1 MIGLLI
7 IESIVMCFALLI
19 VCVVGIANGP
29 AGLVVLYEDDV
40 QQRVVDLGYMT
51 RQQIRKSFI
60 ITSFALFIPMFVI
73 TPLMVYG
80 INGADGFWDGFWQM
94 SVILVVSGLFDRFF
108 IDWYWVGKTKAWII
122 PGTEDL
128 QPYIPKNVIIRK
140 WIGTLLANPLIAAA
154 VAGLVSL
161 FSNFL

>member
-1 MIGLLI
+1 MMGLLI

-29 AGLVVLYEDDV
+29 AGLVVFYEDDV
-40 QQRVVDLGYMT
+40 QQRVIELGYTT
-51 RQQIRKSFI
+51 RQQIKKSFK
-60 ITSFALFIPMFVI
+60 ITSLALFVPMFVF

-80 INGADGFWDGFWQM
+80 VNGAEGFWEGFWQM
-94 SVILVVSGLFDRFF
+94 SVILVASGLFDRFF

-128 QPYIPKNVIIRK
+128 RPYIPKNVIIRK
-140 WIGTLLANPLIAAA
+140 WIATLVANPLIAAA

-161 FSNFL
+161 F